1 MAMDVTVEMM
11 IPNLSQHGHQNAIHH
26 VRAIRIKYVV
36 VLGVLTFSRKNAIQV
51 FVEMVGAK
59 LKKLVINFSMILTKR
74 IY

>member
-11 IPNLSQHGHQNAIHH
+11 IPNLSQHRHQNAIHH

-36 VLGVLTFSRKNAIQV
+36 VLGVLTFFRKRAIQV
-51 FVEMVGAK
+51 FVEMIGAK

>member
-11 IPNLSQHGHQNAIHH
+11 IPNSSQHGHQNAIHH
-26 VRAIRIKYVV
+26 VQAIRIKYVV
-36 VLGVLTFSRKNAIQV
+36 VLGVLTFFRKRAIEV
-51 FVEMVGAK
+51 FVEMIGVK